1 MSGRGTSRKAV
12 VVRPGERPV
21 VVPSVR
27 EANRLLGRNDT
38 YLNKLPGY
46 AEGRVVLADGTTVTI
61 LERTYRTYDWT
72 PYGEEIL
79 AAARRLARE
88 IRYVSHDPQDRLDL
102 AVELLWKRLNRSDP
116 RRYASP
122 VHCINV
128 AVQYARRDAWRR
140 RDRMAALRE
149 TDPEAEAR
157 AIREAP
163 ASPSLTDEEVVAEYI
178 PDDPPILR
186 RVALMKLKGLTV
198 AETAKVL
205 GTNARN
211 VRRAIA
217 DLKDILRDTR
227 Q

>member
-1 MSGRGTSRKAV
+1 
-12 VVRPGERPV
+12 
-21 VVPSVR
+21 
-27 EANRLLGRNDT
+27 
-38 YLNKLPGY
+38 
-46 AEGRVVLADGTTVTI
+46 
-61 LERTYRTYDWT
+61 
-72 PYGEEIL
+72 
-79 AAARRLARE
+79 
-88 IRYVSHDPQDRLDL
+88 
-102 AVELLWKRLNRSDP
+102 
-116 RRYASP
+116 
-122 VHCINV
+122 
-128 AVQYARRDAWRR
+128 
-140 RDRMAALRE
+140 MAALRE